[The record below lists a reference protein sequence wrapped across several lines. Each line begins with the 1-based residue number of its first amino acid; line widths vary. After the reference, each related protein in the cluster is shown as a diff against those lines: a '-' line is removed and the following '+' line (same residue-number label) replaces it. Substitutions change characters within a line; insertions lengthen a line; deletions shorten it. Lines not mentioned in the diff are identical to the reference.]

1 MVLHNT
7 GKVATSFSVVRHTLS
22 RGNVVEVLPAIG
34 RVPPGE
40 KTKLLVRL
48 LPGLP
53 MRIKETFL
61 LQVAHFEP
69 VPIAI
74 GAEGIYSRVTLNLP
88 REETVEFASFMAT
101 AEEAIAKQR
110 AAMENFNA
118 ATLAT
123 LEADAPGG
131 LDPAELLEAL
141 KKNGGRVLDLFND
154 WDKDRDGKV
163 SKVEFRK
170 AVALVGF
177 KARISSIDAVFDMF
191 DPDNSGTI
199 ELKELKVALSSQV
212 AGSSALAM
220 KMVSPPQTAGTMKS
234 FGGSQNFGGSQAGGL
249 GSTAGGGS
257 VVGGGS
263 GAGPGSAVGGG
274 SIAGSAAYAPPPPK
288 SVTSERPSE
297 RPTEATTAAGGKKKK
312 GGKKAK
318 AKEDDTG
325 GRSEEQIQT
334 EAEAERL
341 HLVAYTEKQL
351 AEHAAALEAARLAA
365 DEERRATGRPTSA
378 ASRVSGS
385 RRGRASARHVA
396 GRGWRHCWNRCRRR
410 RRRSRSR
417 RTCST
422 LGAS

>member
-1 MVLHNT
+1 M
-7 GKVATSFSVVRHTLS
+7 
-22 RGNVVEVLPAIG
+22 
-34 RVPPGE
+34 
-40 KTKLLVRL
+40 
-48 LPGLP
+48 
-53 MRIKETFL
+53 
-61 LQVAHFEP
+61 
-69 VPIAI
+69 
-74 GAEGIYSRVTLNLP
+74 
-88 REETVEFASFMAT
+88 
-101 AEEAIAKQR
+101 
-110 AAMENFNA
+110 
-118 ATLAT
+118 
-123 LEADAPGG
+123 
-131 LDPAELLEAL
+131 EAL

-318 AKEDDTG
+318 AKEDDNG

-365 DEERRATGRPTSA
+365 DEERRATGGPPPPPP
-378 ASRVSGS
+378 ASREP
-385 RRGRASARHVA
+385 RPGRASARHAA
-396 GRGWRHCWNRCRRR
+396 GRGWRRCSSRCRRR

-422 LGAS
+422 LGTS

>member
-1 MVLHNT
+1 MLHNT

-22 RGNVVEVLPAIG
+22 RCNVVEVLPAIG

-74 GAEGIYSRVTLNLP
+74 GAELYSRVTLNLP

-177 KARISSIDAVFDMF
+177 KARISYRCGLRHVRPRQLGHDRAE
-191 DPDNSGTI
+191 GAQGG
-199 ELKELKVALSSQV
+199 ALV
-212 AGSSALAM
+212 AGRRLVGARDEDGLA
-220 KMVSPPQTAGTMKS
+220 AAD
-234 FGGSQNFGGSQAGGL
+234 GGDHEVVRRLAELWRLQAGGL

-263 GAGPGSAVGGG
+263 GAAPARP
-274 SIAGSAAYAPPPPK
+274 SAAA
-288 SVTSERPSE
+288 
-297 RPTEATTAAGGKKKK
+297 
-312 GGKKAK
+312 
-318 AKEDDTG
+318 
-325 GRSEEQIQT
+325 RS
-334 EAEAERL
+334 RG
-341 HLVAYTEKQL
+341 
-351 AEHAAALEAARLAA
+351 AR
-365 DEERRATGRPTSA
+365 RT
-378 ASRVSGS
+378 
-385 RRGRASARHVA
+385 
-396 GRGWRHCWNRCRRR
+396 RRR
-410 RRRSRSR
+410 RPSR
-417 RTCST
+417 
-422 LGAS
+422 

>member
-1 MVLHNT
+1 MLHNT

-131 LDPAELLEAL
+131 LDPAELL
-141 KKNGGRVLDLFND
+141 
-154 WDKDRDGKV
+154 
-163 SKVEFRK
+163 
-170 AVALVGF
+170 
-177 KARISSIDAVFDMF
+177 
-191 DPDNSGTI
+191 
-199 ELKELKVALSSQV
+199 LS
-212 AGSSALAM
+212 L
-220 KMVSPPQTAGTMKS
+220 
-234 FGGSQNFGGSQAGGL
+234 
-249 GSTAGGGS
+249 
-257 VVGGGS
+257 
-263 GAGPGSAVGGG
+263 
-274 SIAGSAAYAPPPPK
+274 IH
-288 SVTSERPSE
+288 
-297 RPTEATTAAGGKKKK
+297 
-312 GGKKAK
+312 
-318 AKEDDTG
+318 
-325 GRSEEQIQT
+325 I
-334 EAEAERL
+334 
-341 HLVAYTEKQL
+341 
-351 AEHAAALEAARLAA
+351 
-365 DEERRATGRPTSA
+365 
-378 ASRVSGS
+378 
-385 RRGRASARHVA
+385 
-396 GRGWRHCWNRCRRR
+396 
-410 RRRSRSR
+410 
-417 RTCST
+417 
-422 LGAS
+422 